1 MKRRV
6 LAVTILLHAL
16 LLIAIYMLQGM
27 IFPHLRLY
35 GFAPLLLP
43 VASTGIAV
51 YEGRYTGGVVG
62 IFAGL
67 LCDISLNEPVG
78 LFTVLL
84 TLTGLVAGALAD
96 TVLTRGFAT
105 FITCC
110 AGVLVLSAL
119 AQVFGLLLVSTFRL
133 SLQPLISTAIRQT
146 VYSLIYALPVWFPIR
161 ALGLRAQRVSYS
173 ERSFR

>member
-6 LAVTILLHAL
+6 LVVTILLHAL
-16 LLIAIYMLQGM
+16 LLIVVYVFQGM

-35 GFAPLLLP
+35 GYAPLLLP
-43 VASTGIAV
+43 VAATGVAV
-51 YEGRYTGGVVG
+51 YEGRYTGGIIG

-67 LCDISLNEPVG
+67 LCDISMNEPVG

-105 FITCC
+105 YLTCC

-119 AQVFGLLLVSTFRL
+119 AQVFGLLLLNTSRL

-146 VYSLIYALPVWFPIR
+146 IYSLIYALPIWFPVR
-161 ALGLRAQRVSYS
+161 ALGSRAQRVSYAD
-173 ERSFR
+173 RSFR